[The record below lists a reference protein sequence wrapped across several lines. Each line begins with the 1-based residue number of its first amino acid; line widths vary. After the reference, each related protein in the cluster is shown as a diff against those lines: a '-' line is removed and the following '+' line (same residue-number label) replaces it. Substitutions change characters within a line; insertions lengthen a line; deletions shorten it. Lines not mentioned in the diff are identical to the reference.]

1 MGECTA
7 PPRSVQPSVP
17 RWRPHSPRCS
27 AQAASWPKQSSKQ
40 QEARSKKREAR
51 SKKRAA
57 SSEQRTDRSCRLP
70 VPAHNSNYLE
80 NGRYYHG
87 YRRGI
92 YQYPCDEVSSFSL
105 PCRNKTKQP
114 KTKQPVLTRSAAREG
129 PHGHL
134 PQAVLR
140 GAERLAA
147 PGPRATTRRNS
158 HSRSGHRHRHL
169 GDRHGRVS
177 WALHSASRNLQREV
191 CEANRVCSKFLNAEV
206 R

>member
-1 MGECTA
+1 MAKTE
-7 PPRSVQPSVP
+7 Q
-17 RWRPHSPRCS
+17 
-27 AQAASWPKQSSKQ
+27 QAARSKK
-40 QEARSKKREAR
+40 QEARSEKREAR
-51 SKKRAA
+51 SEQRAA
-57 SSEQRTDRSCRLP
+57 SNVLTGAADCPCLLITAITSKTAATTMATGEASTNIRATRSAASLYP
-70 VPAHNSNYLE
+70 VE
-80 NGRYYHG
+80 TK
-87 YRRGI
+87 
-92 YQYPCDEVSSFSL
+92 Q
-105 PCRNKTKQP
+105 NKTKQN

>member
-105 PCRNKTKQP
+105 PCRNKTEQN
-114 KTKQPVLTRSAAREG
+114 KTKQNK
-129 PHGHL
+129 
-134 PQAVLR
+134 
-140 GAERLAA
+140 
-147 PGPRATTRRNS
+147 TTRADAQCSQRRTAWTSTTSCSPWRGETCCTRPPCHNTEKLAFS
-158 HSRSGHRHRHL
+158 IWAQAPASGR
-169 GDRHGRVS
+169 
-177 WALHSASRNLQREV
+177 
-191 CEANRVCSKFLNAEV
+191 
-206 R
+206 